1 MSKQRQQQQQQSSS
15 KNNNNKQR
23 SSNRSRRNNDE
34 SYMGVN
40 RVKREDD
47 HVAHKSNID
56 KSVIKQPLVNVNN
69 VVKQHSHDD
78 VIKHHTQTTNFPGY
92 NYIYMFASYDGV
104 SISKSEIHKSII
116 DVGLMYGITSDIV
129 INYIDI
135 EEQRPYC
142 YIYLSNSNLGKLI
155 LDANYAPIVN
165 VNGSNRRLTLS
176 KLTVKDFSSEESRDT
191 LICRSMPS
199 HITEDDVKV
208 YFSMFNFIVNI
219 KCQRGNI
226 LLVIFPNKSE
236 YDLRY
241 PLLFSRKTIIES
253 EKKGSTPMEF
263 AFYKIGGS
271 GGRNG
276 GGSCFNRNTGSSNN
290 NNMVLPLPQPS
301 PMNITTKS
309 WLEYTLED
317 DIKPVN
323 KTTSTSSTTTNGGT
337 QNKRNNTTT
346 SSNKSRSSNRGNSSS
361 KREFRRK
368 D

>member
-1 MSKQRQQQQQQSSS
+1 MSKQRQQQSSS
-15 KNNNNKQR
+15 KNNNNNNKQR
-23 SSNRSRRNNDE
+23 SANRSRRNNDE
-34 SYMGVN
+34 SYVGVN

-47 HVAHKSNID
+47 HVVHKSNTD
-56 KSVIKQPLVNVNN
+56 KS
-69 VVKQHSHDD
+69 VVKQHTNNDIIKQHTNND
-78 VIKHHTQTTNFPGY
+78 VIKQHTQITNFPGY

-116 DVGLMYGITSDIV
+116 DVGLMYGIMSDIV

-155 LDANYAPIVN
+155 LDVNYAPIVN

-191 LICRSMPS
+191 LICRNMPS

-271 GGRNG
+271 GSGTY
-276 GGSCFNRNTGSSNN
+276 FNKNTNSSNN
-290 NNMVLPLPQPS
+290 NNIVLPLPQPS
-301 PMNITTKS
+301 PMNLTTKS

-323 KTTSTSSTTTNGGT
+323 KTTITTNGGT
-337 QNKRNNTTT
+337 QNKRNNTTL